1 MEASIWLAGTIQG
14 ETKFTGQPMMK
25 ATVTGAPRFKFI
37 DILGQDQL
45 KAYAAKPRADLESQ
59 LGRLLKKEEDAAG
72 EAAVDQALQQQH
84 PVEHAIKHIPKCKD
98 IKGLI
103 RKCGEK
109 PSGNERENLAAQLQ
123 QLARRQAKTRKTRQ
137 RSVSTCAGAT
147 AVAPSSTEAW
157 RRKTIEASSR
167 GTKKQVS
174 QQDIE
179 ASN

>member
-1 MEASIWLAGTIQG
+1 MWLAGTIQG

-84 PVEHAIKHIPKCKD
+84 PVELAIKHIPKCKD
-98 IKGLI
+98 IKDLI

-109 PSGNERENLAAQLQ
+109 PNCNEGENLAAQL
-123 QLARRQAKTRKTRQ
+123 LRLR
-137 RSVSTCAGAT
+137 T
-147 AVAPSSTEAW
+147 AAAPSIRHLPASEGSSNWPGARPRSGRPDNEAY
-157 RRKTIEASSR
+157 RRAP
-167 GTKKQVS
+167 
-174 QQDIE
+174 
-179 ASN
+179 